1 MNKPVST
8 CRILPASFV
17 RSGISVMR
25 LLPAAALILAC
36 GCQAPGTSW
45 LSPFGANIEKVQ
57 ETCDNCAISMRRQP
71 EPDSRQAAPV
81 NARKL
86 PRPVRQAP
94 FQEDSGVHT
103 ADYQQPYD
111 RQQEVLPQ
119 PPPPNQ
125 QSPQTQEMPGTAQHT
140 VPDPQHPAT
149 QPAMSQETG
158 QSLPFAPGGF
168 PGLSPRSAT
177 EMVVELSRQLAAVR
191 DQLDS
196 LQGDFRRLA
205 AENNE
210 LRTVR
215 DELESRVA
223 KLELEL
229 SETARRENV
238 LRVQFQELSSRMQTW
253 YQRRS
258 DQIRE
263 LNRVIDTLESQL
275 GESGSD
281 ESPSRPNPF
290 REPSD
295 GHDTAAHG
303 G

>member
-1 MNKPVST
+1 
-8 CRILPASFV
+8 
-17 RSGISVMR
+17 MR
-25 LLPAAALILAC
+25 LLPVAALILVC

-45 LSPFGANIEKVQ
+45 LSPFGANIEKVE
-57 ETCDNCAISMRRQP
+57 ETCDNCAISMRQQP
-71 EPDSRQAAPV
+71 VPDSRQPAPV

-86 PRPVRQAP
+86 PRPARQAP
-94 FQEDSGVHT
+94 LQDDSGVNT
-103 ADYQQPYD
+103 ADYQEPYD
-111 RQQEVLPQ
+111 SQQGVLPQ
-119 PPPPNQ
+119 PAPLTQP
-125 QSPQTQEMPGTAQHT
+125 SPQIQQIPGTAQFA
-140 VPDPQHPAT
+140 VPDPRQLAMQSAT
-149 QPAMSQETG
+149 SPETG
-158 QSLPFAPGGF
+158 YSPPFAAGGF
-168 PGLSPRSAT
+168 PGHTPRSAT

-205 AENNE
+205 AENSD

-215 DELESRVA
+215 DELESRLA
-223 KLELEL
+223 KLESEL
-229 SETARRENV
+229 SESARREKV
-238 LRVQFQELSSRMQTW
+238 LRVQFQELNSRMQTW

-281 ESPSRPNPF
+281 ESPPRPNPF
-290 REPSD
+290 RQPSD